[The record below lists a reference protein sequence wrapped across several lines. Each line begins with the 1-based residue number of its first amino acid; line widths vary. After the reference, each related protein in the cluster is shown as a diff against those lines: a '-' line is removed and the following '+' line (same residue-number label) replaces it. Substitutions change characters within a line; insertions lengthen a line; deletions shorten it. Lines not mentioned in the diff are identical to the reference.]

1 MSLSVIVPVYRVP
14 ESMLKACLKSLG
26 RQTAPDLEILLV
38 ADGADAA
45 TRDLLAAQARRD
57 SRFRVLVLE
66 KNQGVSSARNR
77 GLEVARGDWIGFV
90 DADDWI
96 EPDMYARL
104 AAFAEGAGC
113 DLAGCGCTRETSGG
127 GVRMDCPPADVK
139 NINGDFEA
147 AWAYANAKTSCWSK
161 LFRRSRV
168 EGLRFRTDLT
178 HMEDA
183 VFLTEALGRSERV
196 GFLADPLYHVCFRP
210 DSAHRRPMTLAGL
223 RKVYQAFHVLAE
235 LGAARSQG
243 TRWMRRMWAWRLLAW
258 SLAARRYHDE
268 LPADNHREALEEIRR
283 FYLSGLAPFHAV
295 YPSWLR
301 RMLERRLESAD
312 RFFGEPGWYYTLLW
326 NRIRIGMRP
335 FEERGLRHR
344 AGDALARL
352 KGDRARNK

>member
-1 MSLSVIVPVYRVP
+1 MSLTVIVPVYRVP
-14 ESMLKACLKSLG
+14 ESLLEACLLSLAG
-26 RQTAPDLEILLV
+26 QTAPDLEILLA

-45 TRDLLAAQARRD
+45 TRDRLETQARRD
-57 SRFRVLVLE
+57 SRFRVLVQE
-66 KNQGVSSARNR
+66 ENRGVSSARNR
-77 GLEVARGDWIGFV
+77 GLEAARGDWIGFV

-96 EPDMYARL
+96 EPDMYAQL
-104 AAFAEGAGC
+104 AAFADKTDC
-113 DLAGCGCTRETSGG
+113 DLAGCGFARETAGG
-127 GVRMDCPPADVK
+127 GVRMDCPPAGVK
-139 NINGDFEA
+139 NTDSDLEA
-147 AWAYANAKTSCWSK
+147 ARAYAGAKTSCCSK
-161 LFRRSRV
+161 LFRRSRLQ
-168 EGLRFRTDLT
+168 GMTFRTDLT

-183 VFLTEALGRSERV
+183 VFLTEALGRSGRV

-210 DSAHRRPMTLAGL
+210 DSAHRRPMTLAGFHQ
-223 RKVYQAFHVLAE
+223 VYRAFHELAQ

-268 LPADNHREALEEIRR
+268 LPADSHPQALEEIRR
-283 FYLSGLAPFHAV
+283 FYLSGLAPFHGV

-335 FEERGLRHR
+335 FEEKSVRYL
-344 AGDALARL
+344 AGAAFQRIIA
-352 KGDRARNK
+352 GGRE